1 MSRAISLLVGA
12 VVGIAV
18 LGGAATLGLIPLG
31 IKVVR
36 VSEKPTIP
44 PLLACTDPKK
54 KCEVTV
60 TLDCPADQNICS
72 LSVNYD
78 PIVANTGPGNPLG
91 NNQDPGIT
99 WVLSDVTGN
108 YKFVDTDIQVLGD
121 DSNEFQDCKAIA
133 GGKRF
138 RCKDMNSKFGVFK
151 YVVHVTGPKSV
162 TTLDPWVVND

>member
-1 MSRAISLLVGA
+1 M
-12 VVGIAV
+12 
-18 LGGAATLGLIPLG
+18 
-31 IKVVR
+31 
-36 VSEKPTIP
+36 
-44 PLLACTDPKK
+44 
-54 KCEVTV
+54 
-60 TLDCPADQNICS
+60 
-72 LSVNYD
+72 NYD